1 MKEMINNIGNR
12 MVTKARLVNNVL
24 ESWES
29 GEISGNL
36 RSNPFYS
43 EFQGMCQL
51 LKAMDME
58 YDIQYESD
66 AVRMT
71 AIVIMGKTFA
81 V

>member
-1 MKEMINNIGNR
+1 MTEMINNIGNR
-12 MVTKARLVNNVL
+12 MVTKARLVNKVL
-24 ESWES
+24 EDWEN
-29 GEISGNL
+29 GECKNL

-58 YDIQYESD
+58 YDIQYND
-66 AVRMT
+66 NLRIA
-71 AIVIMGKTFA
+71 AIVITGKAFN